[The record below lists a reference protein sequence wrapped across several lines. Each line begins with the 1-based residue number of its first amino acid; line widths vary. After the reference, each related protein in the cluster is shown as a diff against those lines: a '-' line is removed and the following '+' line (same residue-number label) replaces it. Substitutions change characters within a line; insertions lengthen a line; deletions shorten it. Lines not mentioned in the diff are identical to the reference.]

1 MHTDKLGGKHLR
13 KMIINLVLAEFNFR
27 PQSEIQFESMV
38 MSDWRAM
45 ASACNLMGLYNKM
58 SSA

>member
-1 MHTDKLGGKHLR
+1 MQTDKLGGKRLR
-13 KMIINLVLAEFNFR
+13 EMIISLVLAEFNFR
-27 PQSEIQFESMV
+27 PRSEIQFVTMV

-45 ASACNLMGLYNKM
+45 ALACDLMGLYNKM

>member
-1 MHTDKLGGKHLR
+1 MHTDKLGGKRLR
-13 KMIINLVLAEFNFR
+13 EMIINLVLAGFNFW
-27 PQSEIQFESMV
+27 PQSEIHFEAMV

-45 ASACNLMGLYNKM
+45 ASPCDLMGLYNKM

>member
-1 MHTDKLGGKHLR
+1 MNTDKLGGKRLR
-13 KMIINLVLAEFNFR
+13 EMIISLVLAEFTFR
-27 PQSEIQFESMV
+27 PQSEIQFETMV

-45 ASACNLMGLYNKM
+45 ASACNLMGLYNKI